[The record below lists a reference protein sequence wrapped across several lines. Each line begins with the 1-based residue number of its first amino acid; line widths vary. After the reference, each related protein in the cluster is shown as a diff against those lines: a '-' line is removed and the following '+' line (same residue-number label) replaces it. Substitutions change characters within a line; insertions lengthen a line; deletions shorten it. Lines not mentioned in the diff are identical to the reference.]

1 MYYKNK
7 EFNRKVP
14 IAIGITQR
22 LQRTIIQ
29 KPSLRPW
36 VLELWALCG

>member
-14 IAIGITQR
+14 IATGITQR
-22 LQRTIIQ
+22 SQRTIIL
-29 KPSLRPW
+29 KTSLRPW
-36 VLELWALCG
+36 ALEL